1 MGSRAFFMVKDAYV
15 KHSNKT
21 TMTKNASSQQIPERL
36 DIRVDWAFQYFF
48 SEKEHLIKII
58 KDLLDLEIEVI
69 EYLPNRITTPVKDDK
84 KSVFD
89 VICKNSKTNEIFV
102 LEMQTTYESDMMDRL
117 YYYGG
122 SLIHNQMKAGQKK
135 YVIKSVIVCC
145 IASYRVPHK
154 QAIPEG
160 KVFFR
165 YRMLDNETH
174 EPFDGDK
181 LNYCFLELQR
191 FDNYLDKNADL
202 KKQWCWIFNNLATF
216 VERPANLDS
225 SFDAIIKDAD
235 TSILTADQQK
245 DYMKALELNE
255 RERQVVYEG
264 GYEIGMMEGMEKGTQ
279 QRNAE
284 IAKNLLAMH
293 MSPNDIAKATG
304 LTEEQIL
311 ALK

>member
-1 MGSRAFFMVKDAYV
+1 MA
-15 KHSNKT
+15 NKV
-21 TMTKNASSQQIPERL
+21 SSQQIPERL

-48 SEKEHLIKII
+48 SEKQHLIKLI
-58 KDLLDLEIEVI
+58 KDLLDMEIEVI

-89 VICKNSKTNEIFV
+89 VICKNVRTQETFV

-122 SLIHNQMKAGQKK
+122 SLIHNQMKSGQKK
-135 YVIKSVIVCC
+135 YVINSVIVCC
-145 IASYRVPHK
+145 IASYHVTHK
-154 QAIPEG
+154 EAVPEG

-165 YRMLDNETH
+165 YRMMENDTH

-181 LNYCFLELQR
+181 LNFCFLELQR

-225 SFDAIIKDAD
+225 SFDSIIEDAD
-235 TSILTADQQK
+235 TSALTADQQNE
-245 DYMKALELNE
+245 YMNELKLSE
-255 RERQVVYEG
+255 RERLVVYEG
-264 GYEIGMMEGMEKGTQ
+264 GIEIGRREGKE
-279 QRNAE
+279 E
-284 IAKNLLAMH
+284 VAKKLLSLNVSH
-293 MSPNDIAKATG
+293 ETISKATG
-304 LTEEQIL
+304 LSEQEI
-311 ALK
+311 ASLK

>member
-1 MGSRAFFMVKDAYV
+1 
-15 KHSNKT
+15 
-21 TMTKNASSQQIPERL
+21 MTKNASSQQIPERL

-48 SEKEHLIKII
+48 SEKEHLIKLI
-58 KDLLDLEIEVI
+58 KDLLDMDIEVI

-89 VICKNSKTNEIFV
+89 VICKNVRTQETFV

-135 YVIKSVIVCC
+135 YVINSVIVCC
-145 IASYRVPHK
+145 IASYHVPHK
-154 QAIPEG
+154 EAVPED

-165 YRMLDNETH
+165 YRMLENDTH

-181 LNYCFLELQR
+181 LNFCFLELLR

-216 VERPANLDS
+216 VERPANLDR
-225 SFDAIIKDAD
+225 SFDSIIEDAD
-235 TSILTADQQK
+235 TSILTADQQNE
-245 DYMKALELNE
+245 YMNELKLSE
-255 RERQVVYEG
+255 RERLVVYEG
-264 GYEIGMMEGMEKGTQ
+264 GIEIGRIEGMEKE
-279 QRNAE
+279 RKKNA
-284 IAKNLLAMH
+284 KSLL
-293 MSPNDIAKATG
+293 SLGVPVETIAKATG
-304 LTEEQIL
+304 LSEEQIL
-311 ALK
+311 ALKE